1 MEEPTLGGGAAQ
13 GVEAGDTRGPGLTR
27 AKSGGG
33 RTPEMAAAL
42 GSLVLSAVVLLRSP
56 LPNNDGVY
64 YLLAADTFMR
74 DGLAAATAIHPW
86 PFYSVLIA
94 ALGSL
99 PGVST
104 AAAAWGLGALLIAL
118 TSAAFVGVVRELGA
132 EGKVIWLAAAVVI
145 THPWLNL
152 ARGLI
157 VRDAGAWAF
166 ALLALLLALRSD
178 DGKRLGP
185 LAGWAVCS
193 AVAVAF
199 RPDAAALMAGVPI
212 AIALAGPLQRRDR
225 WVTGAALLVPAL
237 IVGSLVFDWLAREPN
252 HPGNVISTEPFRR
265 AASALAA
272 SFPLPYGREYAPYIL
287 AWGLLAI
294 PVVKTLKAAGIAHL
308 ALGVLGLGV
317 ARLTRFQ
324 RAVLL
329 ATFTVALV
337 PLYVQVMRLLF
348 VESRYTVFATL
359 LLSLCAPFG
368 LGWLL
373 HPHGSGRGR
382 LVGSVFGVALIGA
395 LLVSLPVRRAR
406 EDHIR
411 DAAEWVRGNA
421 RGARLHTN
429 SLQLAYESG
438 ASVSLNLVYQAQ
450 IHGAFDEVA
459 VLRGDIWAVRV
470 EPHQGEVTARLGRA
484 RKFRPAAL
492 FVGEGGDSIFLFK
505 CAAEV
510 CVSGE

>member
-13 GVEAGDTRGPGLTR
+13 GVEPGTGGPANIR
-27 AKSGGG
+27 AKGGG
-33 RTPEMAAAL
+33 AHAPELAAAL
-42 GSLVLSAVVLLRSP
+42 GSLVLSAIVLIRSP

-74 DGLAAATAIHPW
+74 DGLAAASAIHPW

-94 ALGSL
+94 ALGTF
-99 PGVST
+99 PGLST
-104 AAAAWGLGALLIAL
+104 AATAWGLGALLLAL
-118 TSAAFVGVVRELGA
+118 TSAAFVGVVRELGG
-132 EGKVIWLAAAVVI
+132 ERKVIWLAAAVALA
-145 THPWLNL
+145 HPWLNL
-152 ARGLI
+152 TRALI

-166 ALLALLLALRSD
+166 GLLALLMALRSD
-178 DGKRLGP
+178 EGKRPGA

-193 AVAVAF
+193 AVGVAF
-199 RPDAAALMAGVPI
+199 RPDAAALMAAVPL
-212 AIALAGPLQRRDR
+212 AIALAGQMQRRER
-225 WVTGAALLVPAL
+225 WLTGAVLLLPAL
-237 IVGSLVFDWLAREPN
+237 IVGFGVLDWLGREAN
-252 HPGNVISTEPFRR
+252 HPGNVVSTEPFRR
-265 AASALAA
+265 AASALAG

-294 PVVKTLKAAGIAHL
+294 PVVKTLKAAGLAHL
-308 ALGVLGLGV
+308 ALGVLGLVV

-324 RAVLL
+324 RAVLV
-329 ATFTVALV
+329 ATFAMAVA

-359 LLSLCAPFG
+359 VLSLGAPFG

-373 HPHGSGRGR
+373 RAHGSWRRR
-382 LVGSVFGVALIGA
+382 LVGSAFGVALIGS
-395 LLVSLPVRRAR
+395 LLVSLPVRQAR
-406 EDHIR
+406 EHHLR

-421 RGARLHTN
+421 PGARLHTN
-429 SLQLAYESG
+429 SLQIAYESG

-450 IHGAFDEVA
+450 IHGAFDGVA
-459 VLRGDIWAVRV
+459 VFRGDIWAVRV
-470 EPHQGEVTARLGRA
+470 EPHQAEVRARLGRA

-492 FVGEGGDSIFLFK
+492 FVSDDGDAIFLFK